1 MAKPKRKGIPLERV
15 EKWIVK
21 KNPVEVTK
29 RFVRVRVKHPRL
41 FHPRTFRVH
50 DIGRLGHSKRV
61 AGILR
66 KTGKWSTQ
74 GYLVSR
80 ADLKRLDP
88 RTLGIL
94 RQIKQRHGIAVR
106 LKKVI

>member
-1 MAKPKRKGIPLERV
+1 MGVPIYRV
-15 EKWIVK
+15 EKWIK

-41 FHPRTFRVH
+41 FSPRTFRVH
-50 DIGRLGHSKRV
+50 DIGRKGHSKRV

-66 KTGKWSTQ
+66 KTGKWATQ

-80 ADLKRLDP
+80 ADLRRLDP
-88 RTLGIL
+88 RTLALL
-94 RQIKQRHGIAVR
+94 RQIRQRYRVKINLR
-106 LKKVI
+106 KVM